1 MNRPAPRKLTGLTE
15 PASFRRVFVRDL
27 VLRCSIGVH
36 RHERRSE
43 QRVRISVDLA
53 VDDGGKPLDDDI
65 ANVVSYEEVVQ
76 GVKRLV
82 ARRHVNLVETLAE
95 RIAELCLADSR
106 VASVR
111 VRVEKLDAIAEAAS
125 VGVEIERARSDR

>member
-1 MNRPAPRKLTGLTE
+1 MNRPAPPDPAGLT
-15 PASFRRVFVRDL
+15 ASGSLRHVFVRDL

-36 RHERRSE
+36 RHEHRSD
-43 QRVRISVDLA
+43 QRVRINIDLA
-53 VDDGGKPLDDDI
+53 VDDGGLSLDDDI

-95 RIAELCLADSR
+95 QIAELCLKDSR
-106 VASVR
+106 VASAR

-125 VGVEIERARSDR
+125 VGVDIERVRSDR